1 MYFSATAFIA
11 ALSPVSQ
18 LKQSFYSF
26 ISPIYVNFV
35 KAFAA
40 NL

>member
-11 ALSPVSQ
+11 ALSRVSQ
-18 LKQSFYSF
+18 LKQN
-26 ISPIYVNFV
+26 VNFV